1 MKKMFFAILILAFFV
16 SACAQAKPATT
27 DNTGLKVTVGSN
39 SKSYTAADLKELGAA
54 QATFTDVD
62 YVGVVLSELLK
73 DAGADLSQAKAVKV
87 IASDGF
93 TVNYEPALFMKED
106 TLIAYARADGALTA
120 DDGTYRMVLP
130 GQEGKLNPRQVV
142 EIQVVQ

>member
-27 DNTGLKVTVGSN
+27 DNMGLKVTVGSN

>member
-1 MKKMFFAILILAFFV
+1 MKKMFFAILILASFV

-120 DDGTYRMVLP
+120 DDGSYRMVLP

>member
-1 MKKMFFAILILAFFV
+1 MKKMFFAILILASFV

-93 TVNYEPALFMKED
+93 TVNYEPALLMKED

-120 DDGTYRMVLP
+120 DDGSYRMVLP